1 MSWGAYSSV
10 PPIVE
15 AILST
20 DDLRLS
26 SLALMAAIAS
36 ALLVTEA
43 CAASK
48 LSLPIIVRI
57 FSSDLRRRTELGVG
71 WSSMG
76 IGSRRLGVGVRRE
89 GLAHR
94 QQSVSAGFA
103 QLTLRQALFWVQ
115 TWDWD
120 RRLARHLLRNR
131 TLDRAWSF
139 ARLAPTATRT
149 AKVRGW
155 VP

>member
-71 WSSMG
+71 WSSIG

-103 QLTLRQALFWVQ
+103 QLSFVKPCFGFKLGIGIAAWIVISFVI
-115 TWDWD
+115 
-120 RRLARHLLRNR
+120 ARSIGHGSMCAQLLTHTCLGASR
-131 TLDRAWSF
+131 
-139 ARLAPTATRT
+139 
-149 AKVRGW
+149 V
-155 VP
+155 